1 MFWINLLCVIC
12 YFVLAYFLLFGIY
25 YFGFLSNDTNIRY
38 RFNILDFILDFI
50 KVSSY
55 DFKHRDKNAFK
66 ESGIVIYVG
75 SQGSGKTISMMHDVL
90 MLQHKYPMAKIMT
103 NVGFNGSHANLNSPD
118 DLLTFTNGIYGV
130 ITPIDELGV
139 LFSARK
145 FKDFP
150 VEMCQVIF
158 ENRKSR
164 RLLMGS
170 VQKIHLMDKNL
181 RCQVSTIK
189 SCFTF
194 FGCLSGYIEKIPNFD
209 SDGNIISSRFKGIK
223 FFIQSNDLRNCYD
236 TYEVIRKFADK
247 PTE

>member
-1 MFWINLLCVIC
+1 MLWINLLCLIS
-12 YFVLAYFLLFGIY
+12 YFVLCSFILFGLY
-25 YFGFLSNDTNIRY
+25 YFNFLNNDTVIRY
-38 RFNILDFILDFI
+38 KFNILDFYLDFL
-50 KVSSY
+50 KVSAY
-55 DFKHRDKNAFK
+55 DLKHRDPDAFK

-75 SQGSGKTISMMHDVL
+75 QQGSGKTISMMYDL
-90 MLQHKYPMAKIMT
+90 LKLQHKYPKSKVMT
-103 NVGFNGSHANLNSPD
+103 NVGFNFDHANLTCPD

-164 RLLMGS
+164 RLLMGT

-181 RCQVSTIK
+181 RCQVSSIK
-189 SCFTF
+189 SCFTL
-194 FGCLSGYIEKIPNFD
+194 GSCLSGYIEKIPNFD
-209 SDGNIISSRFKGIK
+209 SEGNIINSRFKSIK

-236 TYEVIRKFADK
+236 TYEVIRKFSDRS
-247 PTE
+247 